1 MYDPDEEP
9 LPPDEPSWARRV
21 RAGDVAALEEA
32 FRACYASM
40 CGFVRAQ
47 VGSAD
52 TAEDLVQDVFMRVWQ
67 ARNRL
72 DPSGSLRSLLYRS
85 AHNAALNFLKH
96 RNVESRWL
104 HAPTTAPTRTTLG
117 GDDPAAFNELAAAV
131 EHALASLPERCRLI
145 FIMSR
150 NQGLSYS
157 EIAETLDL
165 SVKTVETQM
174 GRALKALRRSLSAF
188 IA

>member
-1 MYDPDEEP
+1 MHDPDEEP

-32 FRACYASM
+32 FRACYANM

-47 VGSAD
+47 VASAD

-67 ARNRL
+67 TRNRL
-72 DPSGSLRSLLYRS
+72 DPNGSLRSLLYRA

-104 HAPTTAPTRTTLG
+104 HTATTSTAGLAVG
-117 GDDPAAFNELAAAV
+117 GDDPAAFKELAGAV
-131 EHALASLPERCRLI
+131 DHALAALPERCRLI

-150 NQGLSYS
+150 QQGLSYA

-174 GRALKALRRSLSAF
+174 GRALKALRSALSAF

>member
-1 MYDPDEEP
+1 MHHSDEDP

-40 CGFVRAQ
+40 CSFVRAQ

-67 ARNRL
+67 TRNRL
-72 DPSGSLRSLLYRS
+72 DPNGSLRSLLYRS

-96 RNVESRWL
+96 RSVESRWL
-104 HAPTTAPTRTTLG
+104 HAAATSPPRIAVG
-117 GDDPAAFNELAAAV
+117 GDDPAAFDELARAV
-131 EHALASLPERCRLI
+131 EHALAALPERCRLI

-150 NQGLSYS
+150 QQGLSYTD
-157 EIAETLDL
+157 IADVLGL

-174 GRALKALRRSLSAF
+174 GRALKALRAAIATF

>member
-1 MYDPDEEP
+1 MYEPDEEAHSAA
-9 LPPDEPSWARRV
+9 EPSWARRV

-32 FRACYASM
+32 FRACYAGM

-67 ARNRL
+67 TRNRL
-72 DPSGSLRSLLYRS
+72 DPNGSLRSLLYRS

-104 HAPTTAPTRTTLG
+104 HTASTSPARIAPD
-117 GDDPAAFNELAAAV
+117 GDDPAAFNELASAV
-131 EHALASLPERCRLI
+131 DHALAALPERCRLI

-150 NQGLSYS
+150 QQGLSYA
-157 EIAETLDL
+157 EIADALGL
-165 SVKTVETQM
+165 SIKTVETQM
-174 GRALKALRRSLSAF
+174 GRALKALRSAVAAF
-188 IA
+188 IS